1 MATNTINLKSPHEL
15 LAIVPFVLG
24 FRPTNSIVVL
34 CLSDNR
40 LGLTQRLD
48 LPRPE
53 DARQVAL
60 ALMPTLVVED
70 PDGVV
75 LIGYENQAGDSEP
88 ALESLTAALR
98 SREVEI
104 HDRLVVRNGRWRS
117 LDCDNPNCCPPLGSP
132 VPEPADV
139 PGIVAEFVGQ
149 GISPHPDREALA
161 EQLEAGPEAVAV
173 AKVLRS
179 RQKAM
184 AKAVG
189 SQEVPRAEL
198 FAAWPRILD
207 PEATAISPE
216 DAALAAMS
224 LLDIEIRDGVV
235 AWLSPG
241 TLNINE
247 LSEEAQELLC
257 GLLVMVGSSLSVVT
271 RHAVEVSLDSV
282 VAPTR

>member
-1 MATNTINLKSPHEL
+1 MATNTINLRSPHEL
-15 LAIVPFVLG
+15 LAVVPFVLG
-24 FRPTNSIVVL
+24 FCPANSIVVL
-34 CLSDNR
+34 CLRDHR

-53 DARQVAL
+53 HARQVAL
-60 ALMPTLVVED
+60 ALMPSLVVED

-75 LIGYENQAGDSEP
+75 LIGYENQAGDSLP
-88 ALESLTAALR
+88 ALESLSAALQ
-98 SREVEI
+98 SLKIEI
-104 HDRLVVRNGRWRS
+104 HDRLVVMGASWRS
-117 LDCDNPNCCPPLGSP
+117 LDCHNPACCPPQGSP
-132 VPEPADV
+132 VPEPSDV
-139 PGIVAEFVGQ
+139 PGIVAEFIGQ

-161 EQLEAGPEAVAV
+161 QQLEAGPEAVAV

-179 RQKAM
+179 RQKAI

-189 SQEVPRAEL
+189 SHSVPRAEL

-207 PEATAISPE
+207 PDAKTITPE

-224 LLDIEIRDGVV
+224 LQDIEIRDGLV

-247 LSEEAQELLC
+247 LSEEAQELLS
-257 GLLVMVGSSLSVVT
+257 GLEP
-271 RHAVEVSLDSV
+271 A
-282 VAPTR
+282 